1 MAKPAPR
8 QNHLAAI
15 HMAQKALGIS
25 ADDAVSIKLHVT
37 GKASAADM
45 SALQRQMYLA
55 HLAGLQERAAL
66 ARGEKPAYT
75 PKRAPQHRAA
85 DDDQDERWS
94 KARALWGALAT
105 AGVVRTN
112 TDAALMIWV
121 KGQTKVEAWRFLNG
135 HQINTLIEGLKLWCR
150 RTDVPTE
157 ATK

>member
-55 HLAGLQERAAL
+55 HLSGLQADRAL

-75 PKRAPQHRAA
+75 PKRPPQHRAM

-112 TDAALMIWV
+112 TDAALMAYV
-121 KGQTKVEAWRFLNG
+121 KRQAKVEAWRFLNS
-135 HQINTLIEGLKLWCR
+135 HQINTLIEGLKLWCLR
-150 RTDVPTE
+150 ADVPTE

>member
-1 MAKPAPR
+1 MSKPAPR
-8 QNHLAAI
+8 QSHLAAI

-25 ADDAVSIKLHVT
+25 ADDAISIKLHVT

-45 SALQRQMYLA
+45 SAPQRQMYLA
-55 HLAGLQERAAL
+55 HLSGLQASQAL

-75 PKRAPQHRAA
+75 PQRAPQHRAI

-112 TDAALMIWV
+112 TDAALMAYV
-121 KGQTKVEAWRFLNG
+121 KRQTKVDAWRFLNS
-135 HQINTLIEGLKLWCR
+135 HQVNTVIEALKRWCR